1 MLRARLLLIVVV
13 ISALLL
19 AWPAGAEQQ
28 TETTVDSDSSSISVT
43 LVQRDGDDAAN
54 SDNASHHPVPPLQA
68 PPPMLR
74 LVTELRV
81 DPATGRTCAFI
92 YDAAGPYD
100 VRDETRAIDMIGLY
114 GLCPGSKAVA
124 GTPSAAAAAAQVWR
138 DGVHLDPPT
147 MTVKPGWAITGK
159 PAYLEIGGAQTLSQ
173 PFPVFGYDIAIAATS
188 TYDVDWGDGTTAT
201 GLSTQGG
208 PWPDGEISHVYER
221 AGTKTV
227 TVVQRWTADWSIG
240 PTTRGRIV
248 NQLVTRTTLA
258 LEARQLQAVRNR

>member
-1 MLRARLLLIVVV
+1 MVPARADAD
-13 ISALLL
+13 SATGT
-19 AWPAGAEQQ
+19 ATA
-28 TETTVDSDSSSISVT
+28 
-43 LVQRDGDDAAN
+43 GDDNQSINLYLRDQTGDDSADV
-54 SDNASHHPVPPLQA
+54 STHHEPMPPQQA

-92 YDAAGPYD
+92 YDARGPYD
-100 VRDETRAIDMIGLY
+100 GRDETRAIDMIGLY